1 MLYGLSYIVFSHFL
15 LRCLL
20 DEHQMKREV
29 LSESADEHDQSS
41 GSDHNLTQSSQQLQ
55 DAVGRTESKEST
67 SKQNQEKAA
76 DQECVGEGSKNCEEF
91 LKQVIEDMTEEMD
104 CLREEIA
111 EVTQQKE
118 KEMNSVMKD
127 REIWEAKNA
136 QLQKRIEKLE
146 IEKEELHEAQL
157 HLQEAA
163 DQEREGSKKYEEL
176 VRQLTEEV
184 DRGREESNA
193 TRREIAEVIQQKENE
208 LNEAMKCREVLQTEN
223 AQLRKQIEKLQE
235 ELKEVQLHSQ
245 HSVVC
250 DASHNAEQQDVEADQ
265 QQSRMLKERET
276 LLADFSKLQTEH
288 EDLRLQY
295 HDIIVL
301 LKEEKLDELSSA
313 VETLQ
318 HQPNQEVRKLQS
330 FNLQLQNELW
340 QQTELSSQVKKELQ
354 LLKKELAGKA
364 TLQDGQSQNHLDLL
378 HIHDRVKQ
386 LEMMMASSVSSGV
399 STANAA
405 VSAVQLDSMK
415 GPCLW
420 LPLSRVVEDD
430 DIEVIALEA
439 SSKWK
444 QLGRNLTFRPVEVDD
459 IVSQIKYDNPRD
471 SDRLFILIDEWRSK
485 IGRQATLGKLLEAC
499 QKVGKQTEVEAA
511 LSRRRKLPKITN
523 VAVHC
528 TSRILTGG
536 VTHIVSSTRVAEA
549 RRSPVRFSVKDI
561 TMSSRQDEQNT
572 DDID

>member
-301 LKEEKLDELSSA
+301 LKEVKAVFKGCSFSQESKDYSTQHFPIQEKLDELSSA

-415 GPCLW
+415 EW
-420 LPLSRVVEDD
+420 V
-430 DIEVIALEA
+430 
-439 SSKWK
+439 
-444 QLGRNLTFRPVEVDD
+444 Q
-459 IVSQIKYDNPRD
+459 IVSTEYHITV
-471 SDRLFILIDEWRSK
+471 
-485 IGRQATLGKLLEAC
+485 AT
-499 QKVGKQTEVEAA
+499 T
-511 LSRRRKLPKITN
+511 LPYR
-523 VAVHC
+523 C
-528 TSRILTGG
+528 
-536 VTHIVSSTRVAEA
+536 
-549 RRSPVRFSVKDI
+549 
-561 TMSSRQDEQNT
+561 
-572 DDID
+572 